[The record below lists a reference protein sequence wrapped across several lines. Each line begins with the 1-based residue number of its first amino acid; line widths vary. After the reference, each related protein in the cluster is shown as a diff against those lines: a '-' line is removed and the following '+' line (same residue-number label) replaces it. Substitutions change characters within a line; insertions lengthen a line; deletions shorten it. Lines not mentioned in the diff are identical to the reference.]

1 MPELESAV
9 DQPSAET
16 ESEQFTDNSLPADS
30 NADSPSE
37 TQTADEAEGTESVES
52 ESEGDTEG
60 TSETETESQP
70 DEFLAGLTREEL
82 AYYAKRYPTLYK
94 AYQDPNQPADLR
106 QAFMDRVNQDHAYA
120 ELRDGQGEA
129 EGEPTSEEAPAAVPD
144 ATEQRKQYYSQIDDI
159 VSTVLDPKMLEE
171 FGKSD
176 FESFGLDPKSQDPD
190 VQAILKNAGKRGAS
204 LARGAVDIT
213 ATVLPKLLPGII
225 EQVMPG
231 ITEMYYENL
240 YARTWEG
247 LRARS
252 VKLPDGTSSQPYAKL
267 PAMGTPQW
275 NSGIDK
281 VLKEMPELREMFSE
295 LLPHQRIAKQYAIA
309 AKLMSGQQVSPAVVA
324 AAVDT
329 GKKLARK
336 QEVTRAAG
344 RALGGGRSTQ
354 QLGQQS
360 SDEDDPIM
368 ADLDRAIEQQN
379 RAISPLSRPTKR

>member
-1 MPELESAV
+1 MPVEETAA
-9 DQPSAET
+9 DQPTAET

-159 VSTVLDPKMLEE
+159 VSKQIDPQAVQELGTNMLEAM
-171 FGKSD
+171 GVD
-176 FESFGLDPKSQDPD
+176 LKSQDPD
-190 VQAILKNAGKRGAS
+190 VQAIVKNAPKLGAV
-204 LARGAVDIT
+204 LAKGAVDLF
-213 ATVLPKLLPGII
+213 ATTLPGLLGSRL
-225 EQVMPG
+225 EVAMPG

-240 YARTWEG
+240 RARTWEG
-247 LRARS
+247 LRTR
-252 VKLPDGTSSQPYAKL
+252 
-267 PAMGTPQW
+267 
-275 NSGIDK
+275 
-281 VLKEMPELREMFSE
+281 SE
-295 LLPHQRIAKQYAIA
+295 LHP
-309 AKLMSGQQVSPAVVA
+309 SPTPNCPPWVRRN
-324 AAVDT
+324 
-329 GKKLARK
+329 GIPP
-336 QEVTRAAG
+336 
-344 RALGGGRSTQ
+344 ST
-354 QLGQQS
+354 
-360 SDEDDPIM
+360 
-368 ADLDRAIEQQN
+368 
-379 RAISPLSRPTKR
+379 KY

>member
-1 MPELESAV
+1 MPDLETVV

-16 ESEQFTDNSLPADS
+16 SDTEQYTDDSLPADS
-30 NADSPSE
+30 PADSPSE
-37 TQTADEAEGTESVES
+37 TQNAEDAEGTESGES
-52 ESEGDTEG
+52 ESEGDSQAE
-60 TSETETESQP
+60 SETETESQP
-70 DEFLAGLTREEL
+70 DAFLAGLTREEL

-129 EGEPTSEEAPAAVPD
+129 EGEPTSEKATETVPD
-144 ATEQRKQYYSQIDDI
+144 ATEQRKQYYSQIDTI
-159 VSTVLDPKMLEE
+159 VSKQIDQQVVNELGTNLLVAMGVDL
-171 FGKSD
+171 KS
-176 FESFGLDPKSQDPD
+176 EDPD
-190 VQAILKNAGKRGAS
+190 TQAVIKNAPQVGQV
-204 LARGAVDIT
+204 LAKGAVDLMAT
-213 ATVLPKLLPGII
+213 ALPNFLMSHM
-225 EQVMPG
+225 EMVMPG
-231 ITEMYYENL
+231 ISEMYYENL
-240 YARTWEG
+240 RARTWEG

-252 VKLPDGTSSQPYAKL
+252 VKLPDGTPSQPYAKL
-267 PAMGTPQW
+267 PSMGTAQW
-275 NSGIDK
+275 DSAIDK

-295 LLPHQRIAKQYAIA
+295 LPPHQRFAKQYAIA

-344 RALGGGRSTQ
+344 RALGAGRSTQ
-354 QLGQQS
+354 QLGQQ

-368 ADLDRAIEQQN
+368 ADLDRAIEAQN
-379 RAISPLSRPTKR
+379 EAITPLSRPRKR